1 MLWIQFAAQRK
12 TLPER
17 EGKGAKLLPFA
28 LTGGFGLFLALNAGL
43 FIMLAF
49 TNFLKDAAAGAL
61 PLKPFERTF
70 QGLIFADTN
79 LGHCYPS
86 PRSFT
91 LCQQP
96 ATRTDGKTMVVL
108 YSEIIHQS
116 TILLNVF
123 ISGHLIRHLPASEN
137 VEVEMRNGL
146 AGIGTAIGNYTE
158 STGKGCVGCDLCNG
172 TKARSCFLIL
182 QFPDFSNGSDM
193 LFRNHQHMERRLRI
207 DILKSI
213 NPVIFKYLC
222 GRDFSAD
229 DFAEQTLIHKF
240 ILLFIFLLSSL
251 RQEIGE
257 RQTES

>member
-86 PRSFT
+86 P
-91 LCQQP
+91 
-96 ATRTDGKTMVVL
+96 
-108 YSEIIHQS
+108 
-116 TILLNVF
+116 
-123 ISGHLIRHLPASEN
+123 LPAADHTDRRAKPC
-137 VEVEMRNGL
+137 MYY
-146 AGIGTAIGNYTE
+146 TAIETI
-158 STGKGCVGCDLCNG
+158 SQ
-172 TKARSCFLIL
+172 RFL
-182 QFPDFSNGSDM
+182 
-193 LFRNHQHMERRLRI
+193 E
-207 DILKSI
+207 K
-213 NPVIFKYLC
+213 
-222 GRDFSAD
+222 
-229 DFAEQTLIHKF
+229 
-240 ILLFIFLLSSL
+240 
-251 RQEIGE
+251 
-257 RQTES
+257 

>member
-91 LCQQP
+91 PCQQP
-96 ATRTDGKTMVVL
+96 TTRTDGQNHAC
-108 YSEIIHQS
+108 IILRLKPSVNAFWKNKGCGHRKS
-116 TILLNVF
+116 
-123 ISGHLIRHLPASEN
+123 SHLIRHLTAAKN
-137 VEVEMRNGL
+137 VKMKVRNRL
-146 AGIGTAIGNYTE
+146 AGIRAT
-158 STGKGCVGCDLCNG
+158 V
-172 TKARSCFLIL
+172 
-182 QFPDFSNGSDM
+182 
-193 LFRNHQHMERRLRI
+193 
-207 DILKSI
+207 
-213 NPVIFKYLC
+213 
-222 GRDFSAD
+222 
-229 DFAEQTLIHKF
+229 
-240 ILLFIFLLSSL
+240 
-251 RQEIGE
+251 
-257 RQTES
+257 